1 MMRIRRQANHFWWL
15 IALLTWLS
23 FLILAVG
30 VHLHAN
36 WLTHFDQVLQQ
47 MSINVRQP
55 SRTAFFKWFALL
67 GTPTANAI
75 ICLAIAG
82 GLWGHHYHFAAG
94 WVLTAQV
101 GINILTTV
109 FKMLLQRARPLHKL
123 AVQGGYSFPSGHT
136 TSTAT
141 MVLILLLIIIPLCR
155 SNVWRYLLGVIS
167 IGWLVLMGVDRI
179 YLFVHYPS
187 DVLAGV
193 CLALGWWSILRL
205 AFGRAVP
212 NRQE

>member
-1 MMRIRRQANHFWWL
+1 MRIQRQANRFWWL
-15 IALLTWLS
+15 IALLAWLS
-23 FLILAVG
+23 FLILAVS

-36 WLTHFDQVLQQ
+36 WLTHFDQGLQQ
-47 MSINVRQP
+47 ISINVRQP
-55 SRTAFFKWFALL
+55 NRTAFFKWFALL
-67 GTPTANAI
+67 GTPTANVI
-75 ICLAIAG
+75 ICLVIAG
-82 GLWGHHYHFAAG
+82 GLWRHHYHFATG

-136 TSTAT
+136 TATAT

-155 SNVWRYLLGVIS
+155 SHFWRYLLGVIS
-167 IGWLVLMGVDRI
+167 IGWLVLMGFDRI

-187 DVLAGV
+187 DVLAGM

-205 AFGRAVP
+205 AVGRIVP
-212 NRQE
+212 NQQE